1 MPLSTDKKFVR
12 HAKEEGKKKKKQH
25 TLWFCLE
32 KQKFSPDRQRKV
44 SGNI

>member
-12 HAKEEGKKKKKQH
+12 HAKEEGKKKKQH

-32 KQKFSPDRQRKV
+32 KQKFSSHWQRKV